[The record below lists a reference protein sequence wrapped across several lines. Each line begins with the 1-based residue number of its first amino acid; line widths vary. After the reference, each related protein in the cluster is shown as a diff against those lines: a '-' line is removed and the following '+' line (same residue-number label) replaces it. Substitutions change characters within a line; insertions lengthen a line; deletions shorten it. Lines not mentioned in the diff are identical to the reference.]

1 MSTPTVSVDEFQ
13 ALEQRVLRTV
23 ELIKQ
28 EREKRAS
35 AEAQVKQLREEL
47 EMTSEEVSSLSV
59 ELAGLKQERES
70 VRSRVDTMLQ
80 QLDELL

>member
-13 ALEQRVLRTV
+13 ALEQRVMRTV

-47 EMTSEEVSSLSV
+47 EMTNEEVSSLSV

>member
-13 ALEQRVLRTV
+13 ALEQRVMRTV

-70 VRSRVDTMLQ
+70 VKSRVDTMLQ